1 MVLVGRVKEPH
12 SLSEGSV
19 VPQGPQ
25 EESSLVEVRVVL
37 AWGLATKLKVAAKGS
52 RPSLRRNNYATL

>member
-25 EESSLVEVRVVL
+25 EESSLVEVRVL

-52 RPSLRRNNYATL
+52 RPSLRRNNYANL